1 MTNNQPEYL
10 VSNVGAPGGH
20 RAVITSRKPTYRFG
34 NPDISS
40 AVNLFIQQHPD
51 EPRPEVA
58 HSLIKHNVI
67 LLRNSGGT
75 VAVAT
80 PDGNFLS
87 CVGGPVFGVE

>member
-1 MTNNQPEYL
+1 MINNQPEYL
-10 VSNVGAPGGH
+10 FSNVAAPGGH
-20 RAVITSRKPTYRFG
+20 RAVITKRKPTYRFS

-40 AVNLFIQQHPD
+40 AVNLFIQRYPD

-67 LLRNSGGT
+67 LLRNSGGM
-75 VAVAT
+75 VAMAT

-87 CVGGPVFGVE
+87 CANRP

>member
-10 VSNVGAPGGH
+10 FSNEAAPGSR
-20 RAVITSRKPTYRFG
+20 RAVITKRKPTYRFS
-34 NPDISS
+34 NQDISS
-40 AVNLFIQQHPD
+40 AVNLFIQRHPD

-58 HSLIKHNVI
+58 HSLIKHNII

-75 VAVAT
+75 VAMAT

-87 CVGGPVFGVE
+87 CVGGAEFDGT